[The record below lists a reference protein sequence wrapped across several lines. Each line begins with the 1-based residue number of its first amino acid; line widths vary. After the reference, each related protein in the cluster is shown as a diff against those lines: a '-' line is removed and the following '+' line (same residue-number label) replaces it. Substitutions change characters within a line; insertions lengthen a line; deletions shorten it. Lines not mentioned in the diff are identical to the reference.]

1 MAEPPLQ
8 SLIRDIRV
16 KQSTLVVV
24 VYLEKK
30 QSTLVVVVY
39 LEKKYMIVN
48 EDDIGEI
55 LSCENLNFPDSY

>member
-16 KQSTLVVV
+16 KQSLVVV

-30 QSTLVVVVY
+30 KQSTLAVVVY
-39 LEKKYMIVN
+39 LEKKITHLKMRT
-48 EDDIGEI
+48 I
-55 LSCENLNFPDSY
+55 LGKS

>member
-16 KQSTLVVV
+16 
-24 VYLEKK
+24 K